1 MKMRK
6 EHYLLKVL
14 TPLHIGAGQGL
25 GHVDLPIVR
34 EAHTNFPYIPGT
46 SLKGALRNLEINQVA
61 RARREKPSQLEA
73 KLTDKDKFDPKDRD
87 ILRLAK
93 IFGTAGEVAEGN
105 KKLAEE
111 GIEVGMGK
119 VLFSDAFIVLFPVK
133 SAKGIFSL
141 STCPYVINRFF
152 ELLGID
158 QRVEDVPEGK
168 VKVLNI
174 NGHKNLIE
182 DKKDNNKYKLLL
194 EEFVF
199 EAEES
204 EELKKFV
211 ELVGAFVGEEN
222 KRRIVCVNDTDFTDF
237 VSNYTEVRTHIKINL
252 DTGTVEDGAFWT
264 EEYVPAESVFAFS
277 LVFLEDLEEISEEIN
292 YSREKMKISYSP
304 PPTFHLGGDITTG
317 KGFVK
322 VQKLEV

>member
-1 MKMRK
+1 MRK
-6 EHYLLKVL
+6 EYYLLKVL
-14 TPLHIGAGQGL
+14 TPLHIGVGQGL

-61 RARREKPSQLEA
+61 RARGEKPSQVEER
-73 KLTDKDKFDPKDRD
+73 LTKNKFDQKEED

-93 IFGTAGEVAEGN
+93 IFGVAGEG
-105 KKLAEE
+105 AEE
-111 GIEVGMGK
+111 GKEVGAGK

-133 SAKGIFSL
+133 SAKGVFSL
-141 STCPYVINRFF
+141 TTCPYVINRFF

-158 QRVEDVPEGK
+158 QRVKDVPEGK
-168 VKVLNI
+168 VKVLNT
-174 NGHKNLIE
+174 NGHKNLIN
-182 DKKDNNKYKLLL
+182 DNNKYKLLL

-211 ELVGAFVGEEN
+211 ELVGTFIGEEN
-222 KRRIVCVNDTDFTDF
+222 KRRIVCVNDTDFMDF
-237 VSNYTEVRTHIKINL
+237 VSNYTEVQTHIKINL
-252 DTGTVEDGAFWT
+252 DTGTVKEGALWT
-264 EEYVPAESVFAFS
+264 EEYVPAESIFAFS
-277 LVFLEDLEEISEEIN
+277 LVFLEELDFT
-292 YSREKMKISYSP
+292 P
-304 PPTFHLGGDITTG
+304 PTTFHLGGDITTG

-322 VQKLEV
+322 VQRLEV

>member
-1 MKMRK
+1 MRK

-46 SLKGALRNLEINQVA
+46 SLKGALRNLEINQLA
-61 RARREKPSQLEA
+61 RKRGEKPSQLEE
-73 KLTDKDKFDPKDRD
+73 KLTDKDKFDPEDRD
-87 ILRLAK
+87 IVRLAK
-93 IFGTAGEVAEGN
+93 IFGTAGEVAEQD
-105 KKLAEE
+105 KEALEE
-111 GIEVGMGK
+111 GKEVGAGK
-119 VLFSDAFIVLFPVK
+119 VLFLDAFIVLFPVK

-141 STCPYVINRFF
+141 TTCPYVINRFF
-152 ELLGID
+152 ELLGVE

-168 VKVLNI
+168 VKVLST
-174 NGHKNLIE
+174 NGHKNLITMTTI
-182 DKKDNNKYKLLL
+182 KLLL

-211 ELVGAFVGEEN
+211 ELVGTFVEEKN
-222 KRRIVCVNDTDFTDF
+222 KPRIVCVNDTDFMDF

-252 DTGTVEDGAFWT
+252 DTGTVEKEKGALWT

-277 LVFLEDLEEISEEIN
+277 LVFLEEEISFT
-292 YSREKMKISYSP
+292 P
-304 PPTFHLGGDITTG
+304 PPTFHVGGDITTG

>member
-1 MKMRK
+1 MMRK

-61 RARREKPSQLEA
+61 RARGERPSQVEERLKSDQKEE
-73 KLTDKDKFDPKDRD
+73 D

-93 IFGTAGEVAEGN
+93 IFGVAGEG
-105 KKLAEE
+105 AEE
-111 GIEVGMGK
+111 GKEVGAGK
-119 VLFSDAFIVLFPVK
+119 VLFSDAFIVLFPAK

-141 STCPYVINRFF
+141 TTCPYAINRFF
-152 ELLGID
+152 ELLGVE
-158 QRVEDVPEGK
+158 QRVKDVPEGK
-168 VKVLNI
+168 VKVPSTKD
-174 NGHKNLIE
+174 HKNLI
-182 DKKDNNKYKLLL
+182 NNNKLLL

-211 ELVGAFVGEEN
+211 ELVGTFVGEEN
-222 KRRIVCVNDTDFTDF
+222 KRRIVCVNDTDFKDF
-237 VSNYTEVRTHIKINL
+237 VSNYTEVQTHIKIDL
-252 DTGTVEDGAFWT
+252 DTGTVKEGALWT
-264 EEYVPAESVFAFS
+264 EEYVPAESIFAFS
-277 LVFLEDLEEISEEIN
+277 LVFLEDLDFT
-292 YSREKMKISYSP
+292 P
-304 PPTFHLGGDITTG
+304 PITFHLGGDITTG

-322 VQKLEV
+322 VQRLEV

>member
-1 MKMRK
+1 MRK
-6 EHYLLKVL
+6 EYYLLKVL

-46 SLKGALRNLEINQVA
+46 SLKGVLRNLEINQVA
-61 RARREKPSQLEA
+61 RARGEKPSQVEER
-73 KLTDKDKFDPKDRD
+73 LTKNKFDQKEED

-93 IFGTAGEVAEGN
+93 IFGVAGEG
-105 KKLAEE
+105 AEE
-111 GIEVGMGK
+111 GKEVGAGK

-141 STCPYVINRFF
+141 TTCPYVINRFF

-168 VKVLNI
+168 VKVLSTKY
-174 NGHKNLIE
+174 HRNLI
-182 DKKDNNKYKLLL
+182 NNKLLL

-204 EELKKFV
+204 EELRKFI
-211 ELVGAFVGEEN
+211 ELVGVFVGDEN
-222 KRRIVCVNDTDFTDF
+222 KRRIVCVNDTDFMDS
-237 VSNYTEVRTHIKINL
+237 VSNYTEVQTHIKINL
-252 DTGTVEDGAFWT
+252 DTGTVEERALWT

-277 LVFLEDLEEISEEIN
+277 LVFLEEEISFT
-292 YSREKMKISYSP
+292 P

-322 VQKLEV
+322 VQRLEV

>member
-1 MKMRK
+1 MMRK

-61 RARREKPSQLEA
+61 RARGEKPSQVEER
-73 KLTDKDKFDPKDRD
+73 LTKNKFDQKEVD

-93 IFGTAGEVAEGN
+93 IFGVAGEG
-105 KKLAEE
+105 AEE
-111 GIEVGMGK
+111 GKEVGAGK

-133 SAKGIFSL
+133 SAKGVFSL
-141 STCPYVINRFF
+141 TTCPYVINRFF
-152 ELLGID
+152 ELLGIE
-158 QRVEDVPEGK
+158 QRVNEVPEGK
-168 VKVLNI
+168 VKVLSTKD
-174 NGHKNLIE
+174 HRNLI
-182 DKKDNNKYKLLL
+182 NNKLLL

-211 ELVGAFVGEEN
+211 ELVGTFVEERN
-222 KRRIVCVNDTDFTDF
+222 KPRIVCVNDTDFMDF
-237 VSNYTEVRTHIKINL
+237 VSNYTEVQTHIKINL
-252 DTGTVEDGAFWT
+252 DTGTVKEGALWT
-264 EEYVPAESVFAFS
+264 EEYIPAESIFAFS
-277 LVFLEDLEEISEEIN
+277 LVFLEELDFT
-292 YSREKMKISYSP
+292 P
-304 PPTFHLGGDITTG
+304 PTTFHLGGDITTG

-322 VQKLEV
+322 VQRLEV

>member
-1 MKMRK
+1 MRK

-61 RARREKPSQLEA
+61 RARGEKPSQVEER
-73 KLTDKDKFDPKDRD
+73 LTKNKFDQKEED

-93 IFGTAGEVAEGN
+93 IFGVAGEG
-105 KKLAEE
+105 AEE
-111 GIEVGMGK
+111 GKEVGAGK
-119 VLFSDAFIVLFPVK
+119 VLFSDAFVVLFPVK

-141 STCPYVINRFF
+141 TTCPYVINRFF

-168 VKVLNI
+168 VKVLNT
-174 NGHKNLIE
+174 NGHKNLIN
-182 DKKDNNKYKLLL
+182 DNNKYKLLL

-211 ELVGAFVGEEN
+211 ELVGVFVGEEN
-222 KRRIVCVNDTDFTDF
+222 KRRIVCVNDTDFKDF
-237 VSNYTEVRTHIKINL
+237 VSNYTEVQTHIKIDL
-252 DTGTVEDGAFWT
+252 DTGTVRKTALWT

-277 LVFLEDLEEISEEIN
+277 LVFLEELDFT
-292 YSREKMKISYSP
+292 P
-304 PPTFHLGGDITTG
+304 PITFHLGGDITTG
-317 KGFVK
+317 KGLVK
-322 VQKLEV
+322 VQRLEVQQ

>member
-1 MKMRK
+1 MRK
-6 EHYLLKVL
+6 EYYLLKVL

-61 RARREKPSQLEA
+61 RARGEKPSQVEER
-73 KLTDKDKFDPKDRD
+73 LTKNKFDQKEED

-93 IFGTAGEVAEGN
+93 IFGVAGEG
-105 KKLAEE
+105 AEE
-111 GIEVGMGK
+111 GKEVGAGK

-141 STCPYVINRFF
+141 TTCPYVINRFF

-158 QRVEDVPEGK
+158 QRVKDVPEGK
-168 VKVLNI
+168 VKVLNT
-174 NGHKNLIE
+174 NGHKNLIN
-182 DKKDNNKYKLLL
+182 DKNKYKLLL

-211 ELVGAFVGEEN
+211 ELVGTFVGEG
-222 KRRIVCVNDTDFTDF
+222 KKQRIVCVNDTDFMDF
-237 VSNYTEVRTHIKINL
+237 VSNYTEVQTHIKINL
-252 DTGTVEDGAFWT
+252 DTGTADRGALWT
-264 EEYVPAESVFAFS
+264 EEYVPAESIFAFS
-277 LVFLEDLEEISEEIN
+277 LVFLEELDFT
-292 YSREKMKISYSP
+292 P
-304 PPTFHLGGDITTG
+304 PTTFHLGGDITTG

-322 VQKLEV
+322 VQRLEV

>member
-1 MKMRK
+1 MMRK
-6 EHYLLKVL
+6 EYYLLKVL

-61 RARREKPSQLEA
+61 RARGEKPSQVEER
-73 KLTDKDKFDPKDRD
+73 LTDKDKFDPKDED

-93 IFGTAGEVAEGN
+93 IFGTAGEIAEQD
-105 KKLAEE
+105 KEEVEE
-111 GIEVGMGK
+111 GKEVGAGK

-141 STCPYVINRFF
+141 TTCPYVINRFF
-152 ELLGID
+152 ELLGIEH
-158 QRVEDVPEGK
+158 RVNEVPEGK
-168 VKVLNI
+168 VKVLSTKD
-174 NGHKNLIE
+174 HRNLIS
-182 DKKDNNKYKLLL
+182 NKLLL

-211 ELVGAFVGEEN
+211 ELVGTFVGEG
-222 KRRIVCVNDTDFTDF
+222 KKQRIVCVNDTDFMDF
-237 VSNYTEVRTHIKINL
+237 VSNYTEVQTHIKINL
-252 DTGTVEDGAFWT
+252 DTGTVDRGALWT

-277 LVFLEDLEEISEEIN
+277 LVFLDDLEEISF
-292 YSREKMKISYSP
+292 SP

>member
-1 MKMRK
+1 MRK
-6 EHYLLKVL
+6 EYYLLKVL
-14 TPLHIGAGQGL
+14 TPLHIRAGQGL

-34 EAHTNFPYIPGT
+34 EAHTNFPYVPGT
-46 SLKGALRNLEINQVA
+46 SLKGALRNLEIKKVA
-61 RARREKPSQLEA
+61 EKREEKPSQLEE
-73 KLTDKDKFDPKDRD
+73 KLTDKDKFDPEDRD
-87 ILRLAK
+87 IVKLAK
-93 IFGTAGEVAEGN
+93 IFGTAGEVAEQDKEALEKG
-105 KKLAEE
+105 K
-111 GIEVGMGK
+111 EVGAGK

-141 STCPYVINRFF
+141 TTCPYVINRFF

-168 VKVLNI
+168 VKVLNT
-174 NGHKNLIE
+174 NGHKNLI
-182 DKKDNNKYKLLL
+182 NNNKLLL

-199 EAEES
+199 EAGES

-211 ELVGAFVGEEN
+211 ELVGTFVGEEN
-222 KRRIVCVNDTDFTDF
+222 KRRIVCVNDTDFMDF

-252 DTGTVEDGAFWT
+252 DTGTVDRGALWT

-277 LVFLEDLEEISEEIN
+277 LVFLEEEISFT
-292 YSREKMKISYSP
+292 P
-304 PPTFHLGGDITTG
+304 PTTFHLGGDITTG

>member
-1 MKMRK
+1 MRK
-6 EHYLLKVL
+6 EYYLLKVL

-46 SLKGALRNLEINQVA
+46 SLKGALRNLEINQVV
-61 RARREKPSQLEA
+61 RERKRREKPSQLEE
-73 KLTDKDKFDPKDRD
+73 KLTDKDKFDPEDRD
-87 ILRLAK
+87 IVRLAK
-93 IFGTAGEVAEGN
+93 IFGTAGEVAEQDKEALEKG
-105 KKLAEE
+105 K
-111 GIEVGMGK
+111 EVGAGK

-133 SAKGIFSL
+133 SAKGVFSL
-141 STCPYVINRFF
+141 TTCPYVINRFF

-168 VKVLNI
+168 VKVLST
-174 NGHKNLIE
+174 NGHKNLI
-182 DKKDNNKYKLLL
+182 NNNKLLL
-194 EEFVF
+194 EEFAF

-211 ELVGAFVGEEN
+211 ELVGTFVEE
-222 KRRIVCVNDTDFTDF
+222 KDKPRIVCVNDTDFMDF

-252 DTGTVEDGAFWT
+252 DTGTADRGALWT

-277 LVFLEDLEEISEEIN
+277 LVFLEEVDFSLD
-292 YSREKMKISYSP
+292 P
-304 PPTFHLGGDITTG
+304 DFHLFHLGGDITTG

>member
-1 MKMRK
+1 
-6 EHYLLKVL
+6 
-14 TPLHIGAGQGL
+14 
-25 GHVDLPIVR
+25 LPIVR

-46 SLKGALRNLEINQVA
+46 SLKGALRNLEIKKVA
-61 RARREKPSQLEA
+61 EKRREKPSQVE
-73 KLTDKDKFDPKDRD
+73 KRLTDKDKFDPEDID

-93 IFGTAGEVAEGN
+93 IFGTAGEVAERDKEALEKG
-105 KKLAEE
+105 K
-111 GIEVGMGK
+111 EVGAGK
-119 VLFSDAFIVLFPVK
+119 VLFLDAFIVLFPVK

-141 STCPYVINRFF
+141 TTCPYVINRFF

-158 QRVEDVPEGK
+158 QRVKDVPEGK
-168 VKVLNI
+168 VKVLSTKD
-174 NGHKNLIE
+174 HKNLI
-182 DKKDNNKYKLLL
+182 NNNKLLL

-211 ELVGAFVGEEN
+211 ELVGTFVGEEN
-222 KRRIVCVNDTDFTDF
+222 KRRIVCVNDTDFKDF
-237 VSNYTEVRTHIKINL
+237 VSNYTEVQTHIKIDL
-252 DTGTVEDGAFWT
+252 DTGTVDRGALWT
-264 EEYVPAESVFAFS
+264 EEYVPAESIFAFS
-277 LVFLEDLEEISEEIN
+277 LVFLEEEISFT
-292 YSREKMKISYSP
+292 P

>member
-1 MKMRK
+1 MMRK

-61 RARREKPSQLEA
+61 RARGEKPSQVEA
-73 KLTDKDKFDPKDRD
+73 KLTDKDKFDPEDMD

-93 IFGTAGEVAEGN
+93 IFGTAGEVAQGN

-111 GIEVGMGK
+111 DKEVGMGK

-133 SAKGIFSL
+133 SARGVFSL
-141 STCPYVINRFF
+141 TTCPYVINRFF

-158 QRVEDVPEGK
+158 QRVKDVPEGK
-168 VKVLNI
+168 VKVLSTKD
-174 NGHKNLIE
+174 HKNLI
-182 DKKDNNKYKLLL
+182 NNNNEYKLLL

-211 ELVGAFVGEEN
+211 ELVGAFVGEEH
-222 KRRIVCVNDTDFTDF
+222 KQRIVCVNDTDFMDF
-237 VSNYTEVRTHIKINL
+237 VSNYTEVQTHIKINL
-252 DTGTVEDGAFWT
+252 DTGTVEEGALWT

-277 LVFLEDLEEISEEIN
+277 LVFLEEINEEIN
-292 YSREKMKISYSP
+292 YSREKISYSP

>member
-1 MKMRK
+1 MMRK
-6 EHYLLKVL
+6 EYYLLKVL

-61 RARREKPSQLEA
+61 RARGEKPSQVEER
-73 KLTDKDKFDPKDRD
+73 LTENKFDQKEED

-93 IFGTAGEVAEGN
+93 IFGVAGEG
-105 KKLAEE
+105 AEE
-111 GIEVGMGK
+111 GKEVGAGK

-141 STCPYVINRFF
+141 TTCPYVINRFF

-158 QRVEDVPEGK
+158 QRAKDIPEGK
-168 VKVLNI
+168 VKVLSTKD
-174 NGHKNLIE
+174 HRNLI
-182 DKKDNNKYKLLL
+182 NNKLLL

-204 EELKKFV
+204 EELRKFV
-211 ELVGAFVGEEN
+211 ELVGVFVGEEN
-222 KRRIVCVNDTDFTDF
+222 KRRIVCVNDTDFKDF
-237 VSNYTEVRTHIKINL
+237 VSNYTEVQTHIKINL
-252 DTGTVEDGAFWT
+252 DTGTVEEGALWT

-277 LVFLEDLEEISEEIN
+277 LVFLEELDFT
-292 YSREKMKISYSP
+292 P
-304 PPTFHLGGDITTG
+304 PTTFHLGGDITTG

-322 VQKLEV
+322 VQRLEV

>member
-1 MKMRK
+1 MRK

-61 RARREKPSQLEA
+61 RARGEKPSQVEER
-73 KLTDKDKFDPKDRD
+73 LTKNKFDQKEGD

-93 IFGTAGEVAEGN
+93 IFGVAGEG
-105 KKLAEE
+105 AEE
-111 GIEVGMGK
+111 GKEVGAGK

-141 STCPYVINRFF
+141 TTCPYVINRFF
-152 ELLGID
+152 ELLGIE
-158 QRVEDVPEGK
+158 QRVNEVLEGK
-168 VKVLNI
+168 VKVLSTKD
-174 NGHKNLIE
+174 HRNLI
-182 DKKDNNKYKLLL
+182 NNKLLL

-211 ELVGAFVGEEN
+211 ELVGTFVGEEN
-222 KRRIVCVNDTDFTDF
+222 KRRIVCVNDTDFMDF
-237 VSNYTEVRTHIKINL
+237 VSNYTEVQTHIKINL
-252 DTGTVEDGAFWT
+252 DTGTVDGGALWT

-277 LVFLEDLEEISEEIN
+277 LVFLEEVDFT
-292 YSREKMKISYSP
+292 P
-304 PPTFHLGGDITTG
+304 PTTFHLGGDITTG

-322 VQKLEV
+322 VQRLEV

>member
-1 MKMRK
+1 MMRK

-46 SLKGALRNLEINQVA
+46 SLKGALRHLEINQVA
-61 RARREKPSQLEA
+61 RARGERPSQVEER
-73 KLTDKDKFDPKDRD
+73 LTKNKFDQKEED

-93 IFGTAGEVAEGN
+93 IFGVAGEG
-105 KKLAEE
+105 AEE
-111 GIEVGMGK
+111 GKEVGAGK
-119 VLFSDAFIVLFPVK
+119 VLFSDAFIVLFPAK

-141 STCPYVINRFF
+141 TTCPYVINRFF

-158 QRVEDVPEGK
+158 QRVKDVPEGK
-168 VKVLNI
+168 VKVLNT
-174 NGHKNLIE
+174 NGHKNLI
-182 DKKDNNKYKLLL
+182 NNKLLL

-211 ELVGAFVGEEN
+211 ELVGTFVEEKN
-222 KRRIVCVNDTDFTDF
+222 KPRIVCVNDTDFMDF
-237 VSNYTEVRTHIKINL
+237 VSNYTEVQTHIKIDL
-252 DTGTVEDGAFWT
+252 DTGTVKEGALWT

-277 LVFLEDLEEISEEIN
+277 LVFLEELDFT
-292 YSREKMKISYSP
+292 P
-304 PPTFHLGGDITTG
+304 PTTFHLGGDITTG

-322 VQKLEV
+322 VQRLEV

>member
-1 MKMRK
+1 MRK

-61 RARREKPSQLEA
+61 RARGERPSQVEERLKSDQKEE
-73 KLTDKDKFDPKDRD
+73 D

-93 IFGTAGEVAEGN
+93 IFGVAGEG
-105 KKLAEE
+105 AEE
-111 GIEVGMGK
+111 GKEVGAGK

-141 STCPYVINRFF
+141 TTCPYVINRFF

-158 QRVEDVPEGK
+158 QRVKDVPEGK
-168 VKVLNI
+168 VKVLNT
-174 NGHKNLIE
+174 NGHKNLIN
-182 DKKDNNKYKLLL
+182 DKNKYKLLL

-211 ELVGAFVGEEN
+211 ELVGTFVGEG
-222 KRRIVCVNDTDFTDF
+222 KKQRIVCVNDTDFMDF
-237 VSNYTEVRTHIKINL
+237 VSNYTEVQTHIKINL
-252 DTGTVEDGAFWT
+252 DTGTADRGALWT
-264 EEYVPAESVFAFS
+264 EEYVPAESIFAFS
-277 LVFLEDLEEISEEIN
+277 LVFLEELDFT
-292 YSREKMKISYSP
+292 P
-304 PPTFHLGGDITTG
+304 PTTFHLGGDITTG

-322 VQKLEV
+322 VQRLEV

>member
-1 MKMRK
+1 MMRK

-61 RARREKPSQLEA
+61 RARGEKPSQVEER
-73 KLTDKDKFDPKDRD
+73 LTKNKFDQKEED

-93 IFGTAGEVAEGN
+93 IFGVAGEG
-105 KKLAEE
+105 AEE
-111 GIEVGMGK
+111 GKEVGAGK

-133 SAKGIFSL
+133 SAKGVFSL
-141 STCPYVINRFF
+141 TTCPYVINRFF

-158 QRVEDVPEGK
+158 QRVKDVPEGK
-168 VKVLNI
+168 AKVLSTKD
-174 NGHKNLIE
+174 HKNLI
-182 DKKDNNKYKLLL
+182 NNKLLL

-199 EAEES
+199 EVEES

-211 ELVGAFVGEEN
+211 ELVGTFVGEE
-222 KRRIVCVNDTDFTDF
+222 KKQRIVCVNDTDFMDF
-237 VSNYTEVRTHIKINL
+237 VSNYTEVQTHIKINL
-252 DTGTVEDGAFWT
+252 DTGTADRGALWT
-264 EEYVPAESVFAFS
+264 EEYVPADSVFAFS
-277 LVFLEDLEEISEEIN
+277 LVFLEELVFT
-292 YSREKMKISYSP
+292 P
-304 PPTFHLGGDITTG
+304 PTTFHLGGDITTG

-322 VQKLEV
+322 VQRLEV

>member
-1 MKMRK
+1 MMRK
-6 EHYLLKVL
+6 EYYLLKVL

-61 RARREKPSQLEA
+61 RARGEKPSQVEER
-73 KLTDKDKFDPKDRD
+73 LTKNKFDQKEED

-93 IFGTAGEVAEGN
+93 IFGVAGEG
-105 KKLAEE
+105 AEE
-111 GIEVGMGK
+111 GKEVGAGK

-141 STCPYVINRFF
+141 TTCPYVINRFF

-158 QRVEDVPEGK
+158 QRVKDVPEGK
-168 VKVLNI
+168 VKVLNT
-174 NGHKNLIE
+174 NGHKNLIN
-182 DKKDNNKYKLLL
+182 DKNKYKLLL

-211 ELVGAFVGEEN
+211 ELVGTFVGEG
-222 KRRIVCVNDTDFTDF
+222 KKQRIVCVNDTDFMDF
-237 VSNYTEVRTHIKINL
+237 VSNYTEVQTHIKINL
-252 DTGTVEDGAFWT
+252 DTGTADRGALWT
-264 EEYVPAESVFAFS
+264 EEYVPAESIFAFS
-277 LVFLEDLEEISEEIN
+277 LVFLEELDFT
-292 YSREKMKISYSP
+292 P
-304 PPTFHLGGDITTG
+304 PTTFHLGGDITTG

-322 VQKLEV
+322 VQRLEV

>member
-1 MKMRK
+1 MRK

-46 SLKGALRNLEINQVA
+46 SLKGALRNWEINQVA
-61 RARREKPSQLEA
+61 RVRGEKPSQLEE
-73 KLTDKDKFDPKDRD
+73 KLTDKDKFDPEDKD
-87 ILRLAK
+87 IVRLAK
-93 IFGTAGEVAEGN
+93 IFGTAGEVAERDKEALEKG
-105 KKLAEE
+105 K
-111 GIEVGMGK
+111 EVGAGK

-133 SAKGIFSL
+133 SAQGVFSL
-141 STCPYVINRFF
+141 TTCPYVINRFF

-168 VKVLNI
+168 VKVLNT
-174 NGHKNLIE
+174 NGHKNLI
-182 DKKDNNKYKLLL
+182 KDNNKYKLLL

-211 ELVGAFVGEEN
+211 ELVGTFVGEE
-222 KRRIVCVNDTDFTDF
+222 KKQRIVCVNDTDFTDF

-252 DTGTVEDGAFWT
+252 DTGTVDRGALWT

-277 LVFLEDLEEISEEIN
+277 LVFLEEEISFT
-292 YSREKMKISYSP
+292 P

>member
-1 MKMRK
+1 MRK

-61 RARREKPSQLEA
+61 RARGEKPSQVEER
-73 KLTDKDKFDPKDRD
+73 LTKNKIDQKEED

-93 IFGTAGEVAEGN
+93 IFGVAGEG
-105 KKLAEE
+105 AEE
-111 GIEVGMGK
+111 GKEVGAGK

-133 SAKGIFSL
+133 SAKGVFSL
-141 STCPYVINRFF
+141 TTCPYVINRFF
-152 ELLGID
+152 ELLGIE
-158 QRVEDVPEGK
+158 QRVNEVPEGK
-168 VKVLNI
+168 VKVLSTKD
-174 NGHKNLIE
+174 HRNLI
-182 DKKDNNKYKLLL
+182 NNKLLL

-211 ELVGAFVGEEN
+211 ELVGTFVGEEN
-222 KRRIVCVNDTDFTDF
+222 KRRIVCVNDTDFMDF
-237 VSNYTEVRTHIKINL
+237 VSNYTEVQTHIKINL
-252 DTGTVEDGAFWT
+252 DTGTVKEGALWT
-264 EEYVPAESVFAFS
+264 EEYVPAESIFAFS
-277 LVFLEDLEEISEEIN
+277 LVFLEELDFT
-292 YSREKMKISYSP
+292 P
-304 PPTFHLGGDITTG
+304 PTTFHLGGDIPTG

-322 VQKLEV
+322 VQRLEV

>member
-1 MKMRK
+1 MMRK
-6 EHYLLKVL
+6 EYYLLKVL

-61 RARREKPSQLEA
+61 KARGEKPSQVEER
-73 KLTDKDKFDPKDRD
+73 LTKNKFDQKEED

-93 IFGTAGEVAEGN
+93 IFGIAGEG
-105 KKLAEE
+105 AEE
-111 GIEVGMGK
+111 GKEVGAGK

-141 STCPYVINRFF
+141 TTCPYVINRFF
-152 ELLGID
+152 ERLGID
-158 QRVEDVPEGK
+158 QRVKDVPEGK
-168 VKVLNI
+168 VKVLSTKD
-174 NGHKNLIE
+174 HRNLI
-182 DKKDNNKYKLLL
+182 NNKLLL

-211 ELVGAFVGEEN
+211 ELVGVFVGEEN
-222 KRRIVCVNDTDFTDF
+222 KRRIVCVNDTDFMDF
-237 VSNYTEVRTHIKINL
+237 VSNYTEVQTHIKIDL
-252 DTGTVEDGAFWT
+252 DTGTVKEGALWT

-277 LVFLEDLEEISEEIN
+277 LVFLEEEISFT
-292 YSREKMKISYSP
+292 P
-304 PPTFHLGGDITTG
+304 PTTFHLGGDITTG

-322 VQKLEV
+322 VQRLEV

>member
-1 MKMRK
+1 MRK

-46 SLKGALRNLEINQVA
+46 SLKGALRNWEINQVA
-61 RARREKPSQLEA
+61 RVRGEKPSQLEE
-73 KLTDKDKFDPKDRD
+73 KLTDKDKFDPEDRD
-87 ILRLAK
+87 IVRLAK
-93 IFGTAGEVAEGN
+93 IFGTAGEVAEHN
-105 KKLAEE
+105 KEALEK
-111 GIEVGMGK
+111 GKEVGAGK

-141 STCPYVINRFF
+141 TTCPYVINRFF

-168 VKVLNI
+168 VKVLST
-174 NGHKNLIE
+174 NGHKNLIN
-182 DKKDNNKYKLLL
+182 DKNKYKLLL

-211 ELVGAFVGEEN
+211 ELVGTFVGEE
-222 KRRIVCVNDTDFTDF
+222 KKQRIVCVNDTDFTDF

-252 DTGTVEDGAFWT
+252 DTGTVEKEKGALWT

-277 LVFLEDLEEISEEIN
+277 LVFLEEEISFT
-292 YSREKMKISYSP
+292 P

>member
-1 MKMRK
+1 MRK

-61 RARREKPSQLEA
+61 RARGEKPSQVEER
-73 KLTDKDKFDPKDRD
+73 LTKNKFDQKEED

-93 IFGTAGEVAEGN
+93 IFGVAGEG
-105 KKLAEE
+105 AEE
-111 GIEVGMGK
+111 GKEVGAGK

-133 SAKGIFSL
+133 SAKGVFSL
-141 STCPYVINRFF
+141 TTCPYVINRFF

-158 QRVEDVPEGK
+158 QRVKDVPEGK
-168 VKVLNI
+168 AKVLSTKD
-174 NGHKNLIE
+174 HRNLIS
-182 DKKDNNKYKLLL
+182 NKLLL

-211 ELVGAFVGEEN
+211 ELVGVFVGEE
-222 KRRIVCVNDTDFTDF
+222 KKQRIVCVNDTDFKDF
-237 VSNYTEVRTHIKINL
+237 VSNYTEVQTHIKIDLN
-252 DTGTVEDGAFWT
+252 TGTVKEGALWT
-264 EEYVPAESVFAFS
+264 EEYVPAESIFAFS
-277 LVFLEDLEEISEEIN
+277 LVFLEDLDFT
-292 YSREKMKISYSP
+292 P
-304 PPTFHLGGDITTG
+304 PTTFHLGGDITTG

-322 VQKLEV
+322 VQRLEV

>member
-1 MKMRK
+1 MMRK

-61 RARREKPSQLEA
+61 RARGEKPSQVEER
-73 KLTDKDKFDPKDRD
+73 LTKNKFDQKEED

-93 IFGTAGEVAEGN
+93 TFGVAGEG
-105 KKLAEE
+105 AEE
-111 GIEVGMGK
+111 GKEVGAGK

-141 STCPYVINRFF
+141 TTCPYVINRFF

-158 QRVEDVPEGK
+158 QRVKDVLEGK
-168 VKVLNI
+168 VKVLNT
-174 NGHKNLIE
+174 NGHKNLI
-182 DKKDNNKYKLLL
+182 KDNNKYKLLL

-211 ELVGAFVGEEN
+211 ELVGTFVGE
-222 KRRIVCVNDTDFTDF
+222 KHKQRIVCVNDTDFMDF
-237 VSNYTEVRTHIKINL
+237 VSNYTEVQTHIRINP
-252 DTGTVEDGAFWT
+252 DTGTVDRGALWT
-264 EEYVPAESVFAFS
+264 EEYVPTESVFAFS
-277 LVFLEDLEEISEEIN
+277 LVFLEELDFT
-292 YSREKMKISYSP
+292 P
-304 PPTFHLGGDITTG
+304 PTTFHLGGDITTG

-322 VQKLEV
+322 VQRLEV

>member
-1 MKMRK
+1 MRK
-6 EHYLLKVL
+6 EYYLLKVL

-61 RARREKPSQLEA
+61 RARGEKPSQVEERLKSDQKEE
-73 KLTDKDKFDPKDRD
+73 D

-93 IFGTAGEVAEGN
+93 IFGVAGEG
-105 KKLAEE
+105 AEE
-111 GIEVGMGK
+111 GKEVGAGK

-141 STCPYVINRFF
+141 TTCPYVINRFF

-158 QRVEDVPEGK
+158 QRVKDVPEGK
-168 VKVLNI
+168 VKVLSTKD
-174 NGHKNLIE
+174 HRNLI
-182 DKKDNNKYKLLL
+182 NNKLLL

-204 EELKKFV
+204 DELKKFV
-211 ELVGAFVGEEN
+211 ELVGVFVGEEN
-222 KRRIVCVNDTDFTDF
+222 KQRIVCVNDTDFMDF
-237 VSNYTEVRTHIKINL
+237 VSNYTEVQTHIKIDL
-252 DTGTVEDGAFWT
+252 DTGTVKEGALWT

-277 LVFLEDLEEISEEIN
+277 LVFLEELDFT
-292 YSREKMKISYSP
+292 P
-304 PPTFHLGGDITTG
+304 PTTFHLGGDITTG

-322 VQKLEV
+322 VQRLEV

>member
-1 MKMRK
+1 MMRK
-6 EHYLLKVL
+6 EYYLLKVL

-61 RARREKPSQLEA
+61 KARGEKPSQVEER
-73 KLTDKDKFDPKDRD
+73 LTKNKFDQKEED

-93 IFGTAGEVAEGN
+93 IFGIAGEG
-105 KKLAEE
+105 AEE
-111 GIEVGMGK
+111 GKEVGAGK

-141 STCPYVINRFF
+141 TTCPYVINRFF
-152 ELLGID
+152 ELLGIE
-158 QRVEDVPEGK
+158 QRVNEVPEGK
-168 VKVLNI
+168 VKVLSTKDQE
-174 NGHKNLIE
+174 HKNLI
-182 DKKDNNKYKLLL
+182 NNKLLL

-211 ELVGAFVGEEN
+211 ELVGVFVGEEN
-222 KRRIVCVNDTDFTDF
+222 KRRIVCVNDTDFMDF

-252 DTGTVEDGAFWT
+252 DTGTVEKEKGALWT

-277 LVFLEDLEEISEEIN
+277 LVFLEEEISFT
-292 YSREKMKISYSP
+292 P

>member
-1 MKMRK
+1 MMRK

-46 SLKGALRNLEINQVA
+46 SLKGALRNLEINRVV
-61 RARREKPSQLEA
+61 RERKRGEKPSQLEE
-73 KLTDKDKFDPKDRD
+73 KLTDKDKFDPEDRD
-87 ILRLAK
+87 IVRLAK
-93 IFGTAGEVAEGN
+93 IFGTAGEVAEQD
-105 KKLAEE
+105 KEALEE
-111 GIEVGMGK
+111 GKEVGAGK
-119 VLFSDAFIVLFPVK
+119 VLFLDAFIVLFPVK

-141 STCPYVINRFF
+141 TTCPYVINRFF

-168 VKVLNI
+168 VKVLSTKD
-174 NGHKNLIE
+174 HKNLI
-182 DKKDNNKYKLLL
+182 NNNKLLL

-211 ELVGAFVGEEN
+211 ELVGTFVGEEN
-222 KRRIVCVNDTDFTDF
+222 KRRIVCVNDTDFKDF
-237 VSNYTEVRTHIKINL
+237 VSNYTEVQTHIKINL
-252 DTGTVEDGAFWT
+252 DTGTVEERALWT

-277 LVFLEDLEEISEEIN
+277 LVFLENIDFI
-292 YSREKMKISYSP
+292 P

>member
-1 MKMRK
+1 MRK
-6 EHYLLKVL
+6 EYYLLKVL

-61 RARREKPSQLEA
+61 RARGEKPSQVEER
-73 KLTDKDKFDPKDRD
+73 LTKNKFDQKEED

-93 IFGTAGEVAEGN
+93 IFGVAGEG
-105 KKLAEE
+105 AEE
-111 GIEVGMGK
+111 GKEVGAGK

-133 SAKGIFSL
+133 SAKGVFSL
-141 STCPYVINRFF
+141 TTCPYVINRFF
-152 ELLGID
+152 ELLGVD
-158 QRVEDVPEGK
+158 QRVKDVPEGK
-168 VKVLNI
+168 VKVLNT
-174 NGHKNLIE
+174 NGHKNLI
-182 DKKDNNKYKLLL
+182 KDNNKHKLLL

-211 ELVGAFVGEEN
+211 ELVGTFVGEEN
-222 KRRIVCVNDTDFTDF
+222 KRRIVCVNDTDFMDF
-237 VSNYTEVRTHIKINL
+237 VSNYTEVQTHIKINL
-252 DTGTVEDGAFWT
+252 DTGTVEEGALWT

-277 LVFLEDLEEISEEIN
+277 LVFLEELDFT
-292 YSREKMKISYSP
+292 P
-304 PPTFHLGGDITTG
+304 PTTFHLGGDITTG

-322 VQKLEV
+322 VQRLEV

>member
-1 MKMRK
+1 MMRK

-34 EAHTNFPYIPGT
+34 EGHTNFPYIPGT
-46 SLKGALRNLEINQVA
+46 SLKGALRNWEINRVV
-61 RARREKPSQLEA
+61 RERKRGEKPSQLEE
-73 KLTDKDKFDPKDRD
+73 KLTDKDKFDPEDRD
-87 ILRLAK
+87 IVRLAK
-93 IFGTAGEVAEGN
+93 IFGTAGEVAEQDN
-105 KKLAEE
+105 KALEE
-111 GIEVGMGK
+111 GKEVGAGK

-141 STCPYVINRFF
+141 TTCPYVINRFF

-168 VKVLNI
+168 VKVLNTKE
-174 NGHKNLIE
+174 HKNLI
-182 DKKDNNKYKLLL
+182 NNNKLLL

-211 ELVGAFVGEEN
+211 ELVGTFVEEKN
-222 KRRIVCVNDTDFTDF
+222 RLRIVCVNDTDFMDF

-252 DTGTVEDGAFWT
+252 DTGTVEKEKGALWT

-277 LVFLEDLEEISEEIN
+277 LVFLEEEISFT
-292 YSREKMKISYSP
+292 P

>member
-1 MKMRK
+1 MMRK
-6 EHYLLKVL
+6 EYYLLKVL

-61 RARREKPSQLEA
+61 RARGEKPSQVEE
-73 KLTDKDKFDPKDRD
+73 KLTDKDKFDPEDID

-93 IFGTAGEVAEGN
+93 IFGAAGEVAERD
-105 KKLAEE
+105 KEALEKVK
-111 GIEVGMGK
+111 EVGAGK

-133 SAKGIFSL
+133 SAKGVFSL
-141 STCPYVINRFF
+141 TTCPYVINRFF

-158 QRVEDVPEGK
+158 QRVKDIPEGK

-174 NGHKNLIE
+174 NGHKNLI
-182 DKKDNNKYKLLL
+182 KDNNEYKLLL
-194 EEFVF
+194 EEFAF

-222 KRRIVCVNDTDFTDF
+222 KRRIVCVNDTDFMDF

-252 DTGTVEDGAFWT
+252 DTGTVDRGALWT

-277 LVFLEDLEEISEEIN
+277 LVFLEEINEEIN
-292 YSREKMKISYSP
+292 HSREKISYSP
-304 PPTFHLGGDITTG
+304 PSTFHLGGDITTG

>member
-1 MKMRK
+1 MMRK

-61 RARREKPSQLEA
+61 KARGEKPSQVEERLKSDQKEE
-73 KLTDKDKFDPKDRD
+73 D

-93 IFGTAGEVAEGN
+93 IFGVAGEG
-105 KKLAEE
+105 AEE
-111 GIEVGMGK
+111 GKEVGAGK

-141 STCPYVINRFF
+141 TTCPYVINRFF

-158 QRVEDVPEGK
+158 QRVKDVPEGK
-168 VKVLNI
+168 AKVLSTKD
-174 NGHKNLIE
+174 HRNLI
-182 DKKDNNKYKLLL
+182 NNKLLL

-211 ELVGAFVGEEN
+211 ELVGTFVGEEN
-222 KRRIVCVNDTDFTDF
+222 KRRIVCVNDTDFKDF
-237 VSNYTEVRTHIKINL
+237 VSNYTEVQTHIKIDL
-252 DTGTVEDGAFWT
+252 DTGTVKEGALWT

-277 LVFLEDLEEISEEIN
+277 LVFLEELDFT
-292 YSREKMKISYSP
+292 P
-304 PPTFHLGGDITTG
+304 PTTFHLGGDITTG

-322 VQKLEV
+322 VQRLEV

>member
-1 MKMRK
+1 MRK

-46 SLKGALRNLEINQVA
+46 SLKGALRNLGINQVA
-61 RARREKPSQLEA
+61 RARGEKPSQVEER
-73 KLTDKDKFDPKDRD
+73 LTKNKFDQKEED

-93 IFGTAGEVAEGN
+93 IFGVAGEGAKEG
-105 KKLAEE
+105 K
-111 GIEVGMGK
+111 EVGAGK

-141 STCPYVINRFF
+141 TTCPYVINRFF

-158 QRVEDVPEGK
+158 QRVKDVPEGK
-168 VKVLNI
+168 VKVLSTKD
-174 NGHKNLIE
+174 HKNLI
-182 DKKDNNKYKLLL
+182 NNKLLL

-199 EAEES
+199 GAEES

-211 ELVGAFVGEEN
+211 ELVGVFVGEEN
-222 KRRIVCVNDTDFTDF
+222 KRRIVCVNDTDFMDF
-237 VSNYTEVRTHIKINL
+237 VSNYTEVQTHIKIDL
-252 DTGTVEDGAFWT
+252 DTGTVKEGALWT

-277 LVFLEDLEEISEEIN
+277 LVFLEELDFT
-292 YSREKMKISYSP
+292 P
-304 PPTFHLGGDITTG
+304 PTTFHLGGDITTG

-322 VQKLEV
+322 VQRLEV